1 MRLFGGKKFIP
12 GVKIEVDTENLED
25 STIKNGAPQCENC
38 ENLVQFLKIITVKRL
53 CENENENVKV

>member
-25 STIKNGAPQCENC
+25 STIK
-38 ENLVQFLKIITVKRL
+38 K
-53 CENENENVKV
+53 NVVIGSLGDK

>member
-12 GVKIEVDTENLED
+12 GVKIEVDTENVED

-38 ENLVQFLKIITVKRL
+38 ENLVQFSQKITV
-53 CENENENVKV
+53 

>member
-38 ENLVQFLKIITVKRL
+38 ENLVQFLKKITIKRL
-53 CENENENVKV
+53 CKN